1 MKKLFFIIGVGFLS
15 FYLIANAL
23 SLPSFADTFVVSN
36 GNDSGDGSLRKAIED
51 ANSNPGPHIINF
63 SLSIHDT
70 NSYTTE
76 ADVGYWHIDL
86 VSELPTL
93 TTDGTIIS
101 GESQAATAHGDSN
114 PYGPEVLINGSA
126 LGANQDGLTIAAN
139 NCIIKTLVI
148 NNFGNS
154 GIYIT
159 GNSNEVYGCYLGT
172 NATAEIA
179 AANDKGIEILNGSY
193 NIIGSSESGRRNVIS
208 GNDIVGIFLQGANTA
223 YNVIRGNYIGTERT
237 ATSALTN
244 TNGGISLQ
252 SNPHH
257 NTIGGT
263 TADDK
268 NIISGNGIVG
278 INIDSSNTNE
288 VVGNYIG
295 TDVNGTSAITNEGNG
310 ITISG
315 GSLDNNIGD
324 GTAAGR
330 NIISGNNIDGVN
342 ITDTNTRDNKVRGN
356 YIGMDVNGTT
366 ALSNLQKGVSIVSGA
381 SLNVIGGENAGE
393 RNIISGNN
401 EDGVVINSSANNLVI
416 GNYIG
421 LDVNGTTDRGNGW
434 KGIRIYGTGS
444 NFNTIEAN
452 VISGNDENGIII
464 GASFGGTEI
473 SSSNEVLGNYIGLSS
488 NGSSAIANS
497 SHGIVITNY
506 GQYNKIGNGT
516 ITGRN
521 IISGNGLDGIYI
533 SGTNVGSNEILGNY
547 IGTSSNGA
555 SAVPN
560 SSDGININSCSII
573 NYLGGTGSTEGN
585 VISGNASHGI
595 SLNNGDNQQILH
607 NYIGLNAN
615 GTNQLT
621 NEGIGLYMNSNSTGN
636 NVGNGNANGRNIISG
651 NATAGIQIDGRW
663 NTIDG
668 NYIGLNAVGDS
679 RLDNVEQGVLLTN
692 TSRNNTINSN
702 FISGNGSHG
711 LQMRDE
717 AASNEVT
724 GNYIGLD
731 ATGSFGIQNNGAGI
745 KIQEGG
751 DYNIIGGTTAAE
763 RNYISG
769 NNSAGIIIDGELNL
783 STGNQILGNYIG
795 LDGNGSSAVANNNH
809 GIQLINWIQNTQIGD
824 GTTDGRNY
832 IAGNAGDG
840 IAITG
845 NNTNT
850 NEVNNNVIGW
860 DVAGS
865 ERLNGGSAIDY
876 NSGTPLIKNNILNC
890 YIIST
895 GEGGSGAINVVDY
908 TDFSIQNNT
917 IESYVNGILMR
928 GFNNNFNIVGN
939 MISGHNT
946 ESGIVAGTLG
956 DFAQNGLIATNEVR
970 SFATGINVAVDSGA
984 TLTIDRNTI
993 VKYAENGFYIP
1004 SGAVDSI
1011 INITNS
1017 IFSQDPTEI
1026 TSTTGTG
1033 LKDDG
1038 SSANINVS
1046 YCNVYGNQTDYT
1058 NISSGVGTISA
1069 VANFTNA
1076 TSNDFTLASN
1086 SPCINSGTPEGV
1098 DMGAY
1103 PYSGSVPV
1111 VRVITPN
1118 GGENWTALTSQ
1129 NITWYAS
1136 NEGDPV
1142 TNITLSYSTDEGTSY
1157 TLITNESNTSS
1168 YAWTVANDPTSDA
1181 LIKIIATTDTGAT
1194 ASDESDAVFTISA
1207 SVSVDSISLK
1217 DTSTGSTS
1225 YTNNQTVSVEAS
1237 GVTGSPTEMIVSSE
1251 ASFSGASWIPYD
1263 ANTTETLSAGDG
1275 IKTVYYKIRNSNYVE
1290 SATVSASITVDAS
1303 APTAPVPIY
1312 PTTGTTTSDATP
1324 TLSWN
1329 AATAVSGIASYEIRV
1344 DGTVVATQGA
1354 TTSYTSAALSEDSHT
1369 WEVRAKNNLDVW
1381 GSFSTTQTFT
1391 VDASAPPTVE
1401 GITLKDTT
1409 TGSTSYTNN
1418 QTISVEASGVTGS
1431 PTLMIISGEA
1441 SFTGASWQSY
1451 SATFEYT
1458 TSSGNGTKEV
1468 YYKVRNSALTESST
1482 VDASIILDTSS
1493 PAVIL
1498 YQPNGGES
1506 LTGGSSYSIT
1516 WEATDAVSSQA
1527 AISINLRYSTDAG
1540 ASWTSIASA
1549 QTNNG
1554 SYAWTVPSANSSL
1567 CRVSIEAIDQAGN
1580 LGFDS
1585 SASNFTITSES
1596 TAPTIA
1602 IKINSVI
1609 IKNGDYI
1616 PVRPTFVA
1624 VITDASS
1631 VDTSSIIMTL
1641 DGTSVS
1647 PTVSIISSTTV
1658 EASYAT
1664 TSDLANESIMTHA
1677 ITVEASDLISNAT
1690 TKEISGLKVTT
1701 ATARIDGNVLTY
1713 PTKFNPRVDLT
1724 STISY
1729 TLTAD
1734 TDISIY
1740 MVSPAGTI
1748 EWTNRIASGNDGAKA
1763 GYNEVSFNG
1772 ISDLSGTYLGNGIYP
1787 IKIIAGNRVIGTG
1800 YIVIFM

>member
-193 NIIGSSESGRRNVIS
+193 NIIGSSESGRRNIIS
-208 GNDIVGIFLQGANTA
+208 GND
-223 YNVIRGNYIGTERT
+223 
-237 ATSALTN
+237 
-244 TNGGISLQ
+244 
-252 SNPHH
+252 
-257 NTIGGT
+257 
-263 TADDK
+263 
-268 NIISGNGIVG
+268 IVG

-342 ITDTNTRDNKVRGN
+342 ITDTNPRDNKVRGN

-860 DVAGS
+860 DGAGS

-984 TLTIDRNTI
+984 
-993 VKYAENGFYIP
+993 
-1004 SGAVDSI
+1004 
-1011 INITNS
+1011 
-1017 IFSQDPTEI
+1017 
-1026 TSTTGTG
+1026 
-1033 LKDDG
+1033 
-1038 SSANINVS
+1038 
-1046 YCNVYGNQTDYT
+1046 
-1058 NISSGVGTISA
+1058 
-1069 VANFTNA
+1069 
-1076 TSNDFTLASN
+1076 
-1086 SPCINSGTPEGV
+1086 
-1098 DMGAY
+1098 
-1103 PYSGSVPV
+1103 
-1111 VRVITPN
+1111 
-1118 GGENWTALTSQ
+1118 
-1129 NITWYAS
+1129 
-1136 NEGDPV
+1136 
-1142 TNITLSYSTDEGTSY
+1142 
-1157 TLITNESNTSS
+1157 
-1168 YAWTVANDPTSDA
+1168 
-1181 LIKIIATTDTGAT
+1181 
-1194 ASDESDAVFTISA
+1194 
-1207 SVSVDSISLK
+1207 
-1217 DTSTGSTS
+1217 
-1225 YTNNQTVSVEAS
+1225 
-1237 GVTGSPTEMIVSSE
+1237 
-1251 ASFSGASWIPYD
+1251 
-1263 ANTTETLSAGDG
+1263 
-1275 IKTVYYKIRNSNYVE
+1275 
-1290 SATVSASITVDAS
+1290 
-1303 APTAPVPIY
+1303 
-1312 PTTGTTTSDATP
+1312 
-1324 TLSWN
+1324 
-1329 AATAVSGIASYEIRV
+1329 
-1344 DGTVVATQGA
+1344 
-1354 TTSYTSAALSEDSHT
+1354 
-1369 WEVRAKNNLDVW
+1369 
-1381 GSFSTTQTFT
+1381 
-1391 VDASAPPTVE
+1391 
-1401 GITLKDTT
+1401 
-1409 TGSTSYTNN
+1409 
-1418 QTISVEASGVTGS
+1418 
-1431 PTLMIISGEA
+1431 
-1441 SFTGASWQSY
+1441 
-1451 SATFEYT
+1451 
-1458 TSSGNGTKEV
+1458 
-1468 YYKVRNSALTESST
+1468 
-1482 VDASIILDTSS
+1482 
-1493 PAVIL
+1493 
-1498 YQPNGGES
+1498 
-1506 LTGGSSYSIT
+1506 
-1516 WEATDAVSSQA
+1516 
-1527 AISINLRYSTDAG
+1527 
-1540 ASWTSIASA
+1540 
-1549 QTNNG
+1549 
-1554 SYAWTVPSANSSL
+1554 
-1567 CRVSIEAIDQAGN
+1567 
-1580 LGFDS
+1580 
-1585 SASNFTITSES
+1585 
-1596 TAPTIA
+1596 
-1602 IKINSVI
+1602 
-1609 IKNGDYI
+1609 
-1616 PVRPTFVA
+1616 
-1624 VITDASS
+1624 
-1631 VDTSSIIMTL
+1631 
-1641 DGTSVS
+1641 
-1647 PTVSIISSTTV
+1647 
-1658 EASYAT
+1658 
-1664 TSDLANESIMTHA
+1664 
-1677 ITVEASDLISNAT
+1677 
-1690 TKEISGLKVTT
+1690 
-1701 ATARIDGNVLTY
+1701 
-1713 PTKFNPRVDLT
+1713 
-1724 STISY
+1724 
-1729 TLTAD
+1729 
-1734 TDISIY
+1734 
-1740 MVSPAGTI
+1740 
-1748 EWTNRIASGNDGAKA
+1748 
-1763 GYNEVSFNG
+1763 
-1772 ISDLSGTYLGNGIYP
+1772 
-1787 IKIIAGNRVIGTG
+1787 
-1800 YIVIFM
+1800 

>member
-324 GTAAGR
+324 GTAAG
-330 NIISGNNIDGVN
+330 
-342 ITDTNTRDNKVRGN
+342 
-356 YIGMDVNGTT
+356 
-366 ALSNLQKGVSIVSGA
+366 
-381 SLNVIGGENAGE
+381 

-993 VKYAENGFYIP
+993 VKYAENGLYIP

-1103 PYSGSVPV
+1103 TYSGSVPV

-1136 NEGDPV
+1136 
-1142 TNITLSYSTDEGTSY
+1142 DEGTSY
-1157 TLITNESNTSS
+1157 TLITNESITSS

-1217 DTSTGSTS
+1217 DASTGSTS
-1225 YTNNQTVSVEAS
+1225 YSNNQTVSVEAS

-1391 VDASAPPTVE
+1391 VDASAPTAPVPIYPTT
-1401 GITLKDTT
+1401 GTT
-1409 TGSTSYTNN
+1409 TSDATPTLSWNAATAVSGIASYEIRVDGTVVATQGATTSYTSAALSEDSHTWEVRAKNN
-1418 QTISVEASGVTGS
+1418 LDVWGSFSTTQT
-1431 PTLMIISGEA
+1431 
-1441 SFTGASWQSY
+1441 F
-1451 SATFEYT
+1451 
-1458 TSSGNGTKEV
+1458 
-1468 YYKVRNSALTESST
+1468 T
-1482 VDASIILDTSS
+1482 VDASAPTAPVPIYPTTGTTTSD
-1493 PAVIL
+1493 
-1498 YQPNGGES
+1498 
-1506 LTGGSSYSIT
+1506 
-1516 WEATDAVSSQA
+1516 ATPTLSWNAATAVS
-1527 AISINLRYSTDAG
+1527 G
-1540 ASWTSIASA
+1540 IAS
-1549 QTNNG
+1549 
-1554 SYAWTVPSANSSL
+1554 YEI
-1567 CRVSIEAIDQAGN
+1567 RV
-1580 LGFDS
+1580 
-1585 SASNFTITSES
+1585 
-1596 TAPTIA
+1596 
-1602 IKINSVI
+1602 
-1609 IKNGDYI
+1609 
-1616 PVRPTFVA
+1616 
-1624 VITDASS
+1624 
-1631 VDTSSIIMTL
+1631 
-1641 DGTSVS
+1641 DGTVVA
-1647 PTVSIISSTTV
+1647 TQG
-1658 EASYAT
+1658 AT
-1664 TSDLANESIMTHA
+1664 TSYTSAALSEDSHTWEVRAKNNLDVWGSFSTTQTF
-1677 ITVEASDLISNAT
+1677 TVDASAP
-1690 TKEISGLKVTT
+1690 T
-1701 ATARIDGNVLTY
+1701 APVPIY
-1713 PTKFNPRVDLT
+1713 PTTGTTT
-1724 STISY
+1724 SDAT
-1729 TLTAD
+1729 
-1734 TDISIY
+1734 
-1740 MVSPAGTI
+1740 
-1748 EWTNRIASGNDGAKA
+1748 
-1763 GYNEVSFNG
+1763 
-1772 ISDLSGTYLGNGIYP
+1772 
-1787 IKIIAGNRVIGTG
+1787 
-1800 YIVIFM
+1800 